1 MKTQQIFSADA
12 TTILNLQHQGAISIA
27 QLKHVPINSLE
38 FISVHRAFNQNKIK
52 VEEVS
57 ESGNV
62 NELLVTNLSNEHIFI
77 MQNTWKSPLFSRVLS
92 GRDIEKPPGTGTLI
106 PPCFHMSRNN
116 GRGD

>member
-62 NELLVTNLSNEHIFI
+62 NLPFRSLNSKGPIKVES
-77 MQNTWKSPLFSRVLS
+77 
-92 GRDIEKPPGTGTLI
+92 
-106 PPCFHMSRNN
+106 
-116 GRGD
+116 

>member
-1 MKTQQIFSADA
+1 MRTQQIFSADA

-77 MQNTWKSPLFSRVLS
+77 MDGDILIGAKQNR
-92 GRDIEKPPGTGTLI
+92 GG
-106 PPCFHMSRNN
+106 FHLAPKGPRKF
-116 GRGD
+116 

>member
-77 MQNTWKSPLFSRVLS
+77 MDEKLLVRRYINGCVGNSILFCSS
-92 GRDIEKPPGTGTLI
+92 
-106 PPCFHMSRNN
+106 
-116 GRGD
+116 